1 MEKKDIKLGIK
12 VKIPMDGRY
21 QNTHNEIK
29 KAGYDKDYL
38 IIKGDISSSNNIGAS
53 YDWED
58 KRFLVCNSFLAK
70 DLEPYDEIESLYQ
83 IY

>member
-1 MEKKDIKLGIK
+1 MEMKDIKIGVK
-12 VKIPMDGRY
+12 VKIPIDERY
-21 QNTHNEIK
+21 SSTRDEISK
-29 KAGYDKDYL
+29 YGYTKDYL
-38 IIKGDISSSNNIGAS
+38 IILGDISSPTNIGAG

-58 KRFLVCNSFLAK
+58 KRFLVSNSFLAK